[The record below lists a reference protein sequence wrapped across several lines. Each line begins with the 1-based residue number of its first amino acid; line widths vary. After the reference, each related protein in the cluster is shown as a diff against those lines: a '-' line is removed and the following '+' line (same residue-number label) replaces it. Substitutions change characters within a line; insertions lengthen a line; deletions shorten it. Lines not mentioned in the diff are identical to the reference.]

1 MQLLTYLLIFI
12 SKIIEN
18 SLATLRLIV
27 VANGK
32 KILGSILQFCIA
44 LVWILITGMVV
55 INITK
60 DPLKIIFF
68 ALGSFVG
75 SYVGSLIEEKLA
87 MGDNLITCI
96 TNDNEDI
103 LYNTFNRK
111 GYNTLK
117 IKGEQN
123 NQKKYIL
130 LVTVPRKKKQHVL
143 NIIHEYDKDAFSIAE
158 TVKVSD
164 NKDNNMYPYHQS

>member
-1 MQLLTYLLIFI
+1 MNIFIYCLIFI

-18 SLATLRLIV
+18 ALATLRLIV

-32 KILGSILQFCIA
+32 KILGAILQFCIA
-44 LVWILITGMVV
+44 MVWILITGMVV

-87 MGDNLITCI
+87 MGHNLITCI
-96 TNDNEDI
+96 IDDKKNN
-103 LYNTFNRK
+103 LYKIFDRK
-111 GYNTLK
+111 GYSVSK
-117 IKGEQN
+117 IKCEKN
-123 NQKKYIL
+123 NKEKDIL
-130 LVTVPRKKKQHVL
+130 LITVPRKKKHHVL
-143 NIIHEYDKDAFSIAE
+143 SIIREFDQNAIIISE
-158 TVKVSD
+158 VVKVSD
-164 NKDNNMYPYHQS
+164 N